1 MCKILQIKMSDL
13 IQGIEDIKAILNSH
27 STKLEGI
34 EKLEKLQASWEEK
47 FKAIDE
53 NTANNKKIGAENQS
67 GIKKN
72 SKDIEMVQ
80 KKNDKI
86 EKRQKEILKQIND
99 VNRRSNR
106 RYSF

>member
-1 MCKILQIKMSDL
+1 MIIERKDCEWFLCVKILQNKMSEDL
-13 IQGIEDIKAILNSH
+13 IQGIKDIKAILKSH

-67 GIKKN
+67 GIKKIP
-72 SKDIEMVQ
+72 KT
-80 KKNDKI
+80 
-86 EKRQKEILKQIND
+86 
-99 VNRRSNR
+99 
-106 RYSF
+106 